1 MEEIFIENNWHFVKI
16 KETGP
21 KLLAT
26 ELSKGGRNHL
36 QPTEEGLRVTQHN
49 NFNLHTDM
57 LTMF

>member
-36 QPTEEGLRVTQHN
+36 
-49 NFNLHTDM
+49 
-57 LTMF
+57 